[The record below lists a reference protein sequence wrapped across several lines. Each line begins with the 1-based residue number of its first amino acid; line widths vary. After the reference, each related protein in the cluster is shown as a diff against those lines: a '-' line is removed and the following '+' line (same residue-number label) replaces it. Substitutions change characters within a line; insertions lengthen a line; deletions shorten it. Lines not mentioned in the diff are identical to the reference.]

1 MFRNMAHRCFFT
13 VTAYKSEFWTNNS
26 FSTFGNNKNVIL
38 GGHNLNQLA
47 LGRGCGWSEFEDDH
61 WIIIWKEALKRMKVE
76 HVHTWNLSELKGNK
90 NKLLYSFRF
99 SCISTVYMSNKNS
112 MELNTSQTWK
122 VWKMMLLFVLRR
134 CFIWTLCIIW
144 QSTATTLP
152 CPPAVYPHDNT
163 WSIFA
168 QKDITVEFVHVLTG
182 AHGGN
187 QWKVRIKT
195 FQNGAT
201 KLQNQWCP
209 GVH

>member
-1 MFRNMAHRCFFT
+1 
-13 VTAYKSEFWTNNS
+13 
-26 FSTFGNNKNVIL
+26 
-38 GGHNLNQLA
+38 
-47 LGRGCGWSEFEDDH
+47 
-61 WIIIWKEALKRMKVE
+61 MK
-76 HVHTWNLSELKGNK
+76 
-90 NKLLYSFRF
+90 F
-99 SCISTVYMSNKNS
+99 STVYMSNKNS

-122 VWKMMLLFVLRR
+122 VWKMMLLFVLRL

-144 QSTATTLP
+144 QTRATTLP

-209 GVH
+209 GVHWLGADYWCFPDLFKFIFQISWFVWFRACQIPHSGESNHHYLKNRQIIHLHYRL

>member
-1 MFRNMAHRCFFT
+1 MYTPEICQ
-13 VTAYKSEFWTNNS
+13 S
-26 FSTFGNNKNVIL
+26 
-38 GGHNLNQLA
+38 
-47 LGRGCGWSEFEDDH
+47 
-61 WIIIWKEALKRMKVE
+61 WKETR
-76 HVHTWNLSELKGNK
+76 TN
-90 NKLLYSFRF
+90 Y
-99 SCISTVYMSNKNS
+99 CIVSVFHAFSTVYMSNKNS

-201 KLQNQWCP
+201 P
-209 GVH
+209 SYRISGVQEFISWVLITGCFPDLFKFIFQIRWFVWFRACQIPHSGESNHHYLKNRQIIHLHYRL